1 MGFLKFLLFLL
12 LGYYFLLLLGRLLG
26 PWLRRYARRKTEEY
40 FREAFQGRTPEAPDN
55 HRTGEVTIDRKPTR
69 KQPPAE
75 PVGEYI
81 EYEEVEES

>member
-69 KQPPAE
+69 K
-75 PVGEYI
+75 
-81 EYEEVEES
+81 

>member
-1 MGFLKFLLFLL
+1 MGILKFLLFLL

-40 FREAFQGRTPEAPDN
+40 FQEAFQGRAQEDPGSN
-55 HRTGEVTIDRKPTR
+55 RTGEVTIDRKPTR
-69 KQPPAE
+69 KQTPGE